1 MDVEFMNLFRE
12 WIRAEIDLRIRVKEL
27 ENLGTNIAPNSNE
40 AAEFSRKLSE
50 LSIIY

>member
-40 AAEFSRKLSE
+40 ADALFAKLVEEFNK
-50 LSIIY
+50 